1 MYVVYR
7 FVCTFYL
14 PVYVKTKDILSHII
28 IIPLFCEAKFRIY
41 NILFS
46 LFFDITVFF
55 RFFVIISAALLPPP
69 APPAR
74 VPFKAENFIARPA
87 GAGKKAPRGKHIR
100 AGAYGSY
107 RFYSH
112 FKMKVPVCLQTVL
125 RKGLRP
131 PAVVAADACLHQ
143 RTADIC
149 VMYRRKLIGM

>member
-28 IIPLFCEAKFRIY
+28 IIPLFCEANFVYTIY
-41 NILFS
+41 C
-46 LFFDITVFF
+46 F
-55 RFFVIISAALLPPP
+55 RFFSILLCFFVFLLLFLLRSCRPLPRRLVYPLRQKISLHGRP
-69 APPAR
+69 
-74 VPFKAENFIARPA
+74 VPE
-87 GAGKKAPRGKHIR
+87 KKAPRGKHIR

-143 RTADIC
+143 RAADIR